1 MNITE
6 DLEIK
11 KICGKMVTKLLTET
25 QKKRHVQVCQDILKQ
40 LQTELTLLK
49 RVITG
54 DESWIFKSEPLIKR
68 QILEWKSAL
77 SPKTEK
83 RGCLNSKP
91 VKVMLIAFL
100 MSRELFMHNSCH
112 KVKSSTRTSTK
123 TSRVVG

>member
-11 KICGKMVTKLLTET
+11 KICGKTVTKLLNEA

-40 LQTELTLLK
+40 LQTELTLLE

-54 DESWIFKSEPLIKR
+54 DELWIFESEPLIKR
-68 QILEWKSAL
+68 QILKWKSAL

-83 RGCLNSKP
+83 KRVFK
-91 VKVMLIAFL
+91 F
-100 MSRELFMHNSCH
+100 
-112 KVKSSTRTSTK
+112 K
-123 TSRVVG
+123 TS